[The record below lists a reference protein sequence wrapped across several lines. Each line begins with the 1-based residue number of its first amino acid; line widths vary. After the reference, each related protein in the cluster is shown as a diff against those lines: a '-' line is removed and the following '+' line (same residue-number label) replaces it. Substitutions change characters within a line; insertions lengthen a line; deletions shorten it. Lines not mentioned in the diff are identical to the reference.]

1 MAPSGN
7 IQRPIGFKPQEISA
21 LVNREVVEQHAEE
34 AFFLWLLRD
43 DAVRAP
49 NYNLQDLAD
58 LDERVEA
65 NIDGLRVAGD
75 VGWEYCETGLE
86 KEEPGEVFAAGVI
99 AFEGTDES
107 RTQKVLEIACSAPE
121 LGRALGSAL
130 GWLTFEQARTH
141 AESLLRSDD
150 TKAMRIGL
158 TGFAVH
164 RQDLGSFLV
173 DAITSSDPHLRA
185 RALKAAGELGKTN
198 IISVLMDAL
207 SDADETCK
215 FYAAWSAGRLG
226 QRNDRVINVLKEITL
241 SGGDYCER
249 SADMVMRFLDVISAK
264 TWYRELLKNPNT
276 ARYAVIGAGVIGDP
290 ELVDDL
296 IMLMEIQDVTR
307 AVGESFSMITGVDIE
322 YEDLDGEE
330 PEGFEGG
337 PSEEPE
343 DEDVEMDPDEDLP
356 WPNPELIKN
365 WWKEH
370 RKNFRSGIRYLRGK
384 EMSIGSLKNALIHG
398 NQRQRAAAALEMA
411 IREPLKPFFEIR
423 APGKRQ
429 LKLLKQ

>member
-1 MAPSGN
+1 MTPSGN
-7 IQRPIGFKPQEISA
+7 IQRSIGFKPQEISA
-21 LVNREVVEQHAEE
+21 LVNREVVEQYAEE
-34 AFFLWLLRD
+34 ASFLWLLRD

-65 NIDGLRVAGD
+65 NIDGLRVASD

-107 RTQKVLEIACSAPE
+107 RIRKVVEISCSAPE

-130 GWLTFEQARTH
+130 GWLTFEQTRTH
-141 AESLLRSDD
+141 AELFLRSED
-150 TKAMRIGL
+150 TKAVRIGL

-164 RQDLGSFLV
+164 RQDPGSSLV
-173 DAITSSDPHLRA
+173 DAITSSDPNLRA

-198 IISVLMDAL
+198 ILSSLMDAL

-215 FYAAWSAGRLG
+215 FYAAWSAARLG
-226 QRNDRVINVLKEITL
+226 QRNDRVINVLKDITL

-249 SADMVMRFLDVISAK
+249 AADMVMRVLDVISAK
-264 TWYRELLKNPNT
+264 TWYRDLLKNPDT
-276 ARYAVIGAGVIGDP
+276 ARCAVLGAGALGDP
-290 ELVDDL
+290 ELIDDL
-296 IMLMEIQDVTR
+296 FLLMEKEEIAR
-307 AVGESFSMITGVDIE
+307 LAGEAFSMITGVDIE

-337 PSEEPE
+337 PSEEAK
-343 DEDVEMDPDEDLP
+343 DEDVGIDPDEDLP
-356 WPNPELIKN
+356 WPNPELIRK
-365 WWKEH
+365 WWKDR
-370 RKNFRSGIRYLRGK
+370 RKDFRSGVRYLRGK
-384 EMSIGSLKNALIHG
+384 KMSIGPLMDALIHG
-398 NQRQRAAAALEMA
+398 NQRQRAAAALEIA
-411 IREPLKPFFEIR
+411 IREPLKPLFEIR

-429 LKLLKQ
+429 LKLLK

>member
-1 MAPSGN
+1 MTPTGN

-34 AFFLWLLRD
+34 ASFLWLLRD

-65 NIDGLRVAGD
+65 NVDGLRVGGD

-86 KEEPGEVFAAGVI
+86 KEEPGEVFAAAVI
-99 AFEGTDES
+99 AFEGTNE
-107 RTQKVLEIACSAPE
+107 RRIQKVLEIACSTPE

-130 GWLTFEQARTH
+130 GWLTFEQAKTQ
-141 AESLLRSDD
+141 AESLLRSED
-150 TKAMRIGL
+150 TKAVRIGL

-164 RQDLGSFLV
+164 RQDPGSFLV
-173 DAITSSDPHLRA
+173 DTITSSDPHLRA

-198 IISVLMDAL
+198 IISLLMDAL
-207 SDADETCK
+207 SDANETCK

-226 QRNDRVINVLKEITL
+226 QRNDRVITVLKEITL

-249 SADMVMRFLDVISAK
+249 AADMVMRVLDVISAK
-264 TWYRELLKNPNT
+264 TWYRDLLKNPDT
-276 ARYAVIGAGVIGDP
+276 ARCAVIGAGALGDP
-290 ELVDDL
+290 ELIDDL
-296 IMLMEIQDVTR
+296 FLLMEKEEVAQV
-307 AVGESFSMITGVDIE
+307 AGETFSMITGVDIE
-322 YEDLDGEE
+322 YKDLDREE

-337 PSEEPE
+337 PSEEAD
-343 DEDVEMDPDEDLP
+343 DEDVDMDPDEDLP
-356 WPNPELIKN
+356 WPNPELIRK

-370 RKNFRSGIRYLRGK
+370 RKDFRSGVRYLRGK
-384 EMSIGSLKNALIHG
+384 EMSIGSLMDALIHG
-398 NQRQRAAAALEMA
+398 
-411 IREPLKPFFEIR
+411 EIR

-429 LKLLKQ
+429 LKLLK

>member
-1 MAPSGN
+1 MTPFGN
-7 IQRPIGFKPQEISA
+7 IQRPIGFKPEEISA

-34 AFFLWLLRD
+34 ASFLWLLRD

-107 RTQKVLEIACSAPE
+107 RIRKVLELGCSAPE

-130 GWLTFEQARTH
+130 GWLTFEQTRVH
-141 AESLLRSDD
+141 AEAFLRSED
-150 TKAMRIGL
+150 TKAARIGL
-158 TGFAVH
+158 AGFAVH
-164 RQDLGSFLV
+164 RQDPGPFLV

-185 RALKAAGELGKTN
+185 RALKAAGELGKSN
-198 IISVLMDAL
+198 IISLLMDVL
-207 SDADETCK
+207 FDADETCK
-215 FYAAWSAGRLG
+215 FYAGWSAGRLG
-226 QRNDRVINVLKEITL
+226 QRNDRVINVLKEITR

-249 SADMVMRFLDVISAK
+249 AADMVMRVLNVIAAK
-264 TWYRELLKNPNT
+264 TWYRDLLKNPNT
-276 ARYAVIGAGVIGDP
+276 VRCAVIGAGALGDP
-290 ELVDDL
+290 ELIDDL
-296 IMLMEIQDVTR
+296 FLLMEKEEIARV
-307 AVGESFSMITGVDIE
+307 ASEAFSMITGVDIE

-337 PSEEPE
+337 PSEEAE
-343 DEDVEMDPDEDLP
+343 DEDVAVDPDEDLP
-356 WPNPELIKN
+356 WPSPEMIKK
-365 WWKEH
+365 WWQEH
-370 RKNFRSGIRYLRGK
+370 CKDFRPGVRYLRGK
-384 EMSIGSLKNALIHG
+384 EMSIGSLMDALIHG

-411 IREPLKPFFEIR
+411 IREPLKPLFEIR

-429 LKLLKQ
+429 LKLLK

>member
-1 MAPSGN
+1 MTPSGN

-34 AFFLWLLRD
+34 ASFLWLLRD

-99 AFEGTDES
+99 AFEGTDEN
-107 RTQKVLEIACSAPE
+107 RIKKVLETACSAPE

-130 GWLTFEQARTH
+130 GWLTLEQARTQ
-141 AESLLRSDD
+141 AESLLRSDE
-150 TKAMRIGL
+150 TKAIRIGL
-158 TGFAVH
+158 TGFAVN
-164 RQDLGSFLV
+164 RQDPGPFLV

-185 RALKAAGELGKTN
+185 RALKAVGELGKTN
-198 IISVLMDAL
+198 IISLLMDAL

-215 FYAAWSAGRLG
+215 FYAAWSAARLG
-226 QRNDRVINVLKEITL
+226 RRNDHVINVLKEITL

-249 SADMVMRFLDVISAK
+249 AADMVMRVLDVISAK
-264 TWYRELLKNPNT
+264 TWYRDLLKNPDT
-276 ARYAVIGAGVIGDP
+276 TRCAVMGAGALGDP
-290 ELVDDL
+290 ELIDDL
-296 IMLMEIQDVTR
+296 FLLMEKEEIARV
-307 AVGESFSMITGVDIE
+307 AGEAFSMITGVDIE
-322 YEDLDGEE
+322 YEDLDREE

-337 PSEEPE
+337 PSEEAE
-343 DEDVEMDPDEDLP
+343 DEDVGIDPDEDLP
-356 WPNPELIKN
+356 WPDPELIRK
-365 WWKEH
+365 WWKER
-370 RKNFRSGIRYLRGK
+370 RKDFRSGVRYLRGK
-384 EMSIGSLKNALIHG
+384 KMSIGPLMDALIHG
-398 NQRQRAAAALEMA
+398 NQRQRATVALEIA
-411 IREPLKPFFEIR
+411 IREPLKPLFEIR

-429 LKLLKQ
+429 LKLLK